1 MKSGYFITGT
11 DTHVGKTWATVTL
24 MHYFRQQGRTVAAM
38 KPVASG
44 CLWQN
49 GQWQNADALLLQQ
62 NASLPLDYTLVNPY
76 AYELPVSPHLAGV
89 ANPVDLN
96 TIIGKFNVLQAQA
109 EVLLVEGAGGWYSP
123 INAGQDN
130 SDLAMALQL
139 PVLLVVAIRLGC
151 INHAKLTYR
160 AIITSGLPCAGWLA
174 VCNDADILLGE
185 ETIASIAAALA
196 VPLWGVLPF
205 QAVADFAS
213 LAREVRGL
221 AQLGSPDNLK

>member
-1 MKSGYFITGT
+1 MKNGYFITGT
-11 DTHVGKTWATVTL
+11 DTDVGKTWATVTL
-24 MHYFRQQGRTVAAM
+24 MHYFKQQGRTVAAM

-62 NASLPLDYTLVNPY
+62 HASLPLDYALINPY

-96 TIIGKFNVLQAQA
+96 TVIERFNAMQTQA

-160 AIITSGLPCAGWLA
+160 AIIASGLCCAGWLA
-174 VCNDADILLGE
+174 VCNDAEVLLGQ
-185 ETIASIAAALA
+185 ETVATIAAALPT
-196 VPLWGVLPF
+196 PLWGVLPF
-205 QAVADFAS
+205 QAVADFER
-213 LAREVRGL
+213 LAREVRR
-221 AQLGSPDNLK
+221 LGTDELTG